1 MSVSQCQVADWGRVG
16 RADGARGESESHLAD
31 YQKDCGKA
39 GIKPN
44 AQAYR
49 QGWDNG
55 IQSFCTAAS
64 GWREGLQGHSGK
76 AEVCQGQR
84 GYESFSRYL
93 ENGLQVHRTSERMRQ
108 NTTETNR
115 LQKRLEES
123 SVSDSEK
130 RRLRDDLRG
139 IDRDQDRLRYQLE
152 QQRRM
157 AP

>member
-16 RADGARGESESHLAD
+16 RADGAKGESESHLAD

-39 GIKPN
+39 GVTPN

-49 QGWDNG
+49 QGWDVG
-55 IQSFCTAAS
+55 IQSFCTAAV
-64 GWREGLQGHSGK
+64 GWREGVQGHSGK

-84 GYESFSRYL
+84 GYDAFSRNL
-93 ENGLQVHRTSERMRQ
+93 ANGLQVHRTSERMSKNRS
-108 NTTETNR
+108 ETNR

-139 IDRDQDRLRYQLE
+139 IDRDQDRLRYLLE